1 MSKLIH
7 PSAIIE
13 AGAVISEGVEIGPF
27 STIGA
32 GVHLGAGTKVHPHVV
47 LGGHMR
53 IGENCEI
60 FPFACLGM
68 KTQDLKF
75 QQGDISHVTIGD
87 RTVIREYVTINLATE
102 GGGVTAVGSDCL
114 IQSYC
119 HIAHEC
125 ILGDHVIMS
134 SGAMLAGHVEVGD
147 GAVIAGYTGVVQ
159 FCRIGRM
166 SMLGGYSKLT
176 QDILPFTIAEGIP
189 AHIRTV
195 NRIRMS
201 RFGKFEDQQI
211 RNVSKAYKA
220 IIRSGKALED
230 ATAELREQFPD
241 DANVAEMIAFAESSE
256 RGLARPRG
264 GE

>member
-1 MSKLIH
+1 
-7 PSAIIE
+7 
-13 AGAVISEGVEIGPF
+13 
-27 STIGA
+27 
-32 GVHLGAGTKVHPHVV
+32 
-47 LGGHMR
+47 MR

-75 QQGDISHVTIGD
+75 QKGDVSYVTIGD

-102 GGGVTAVGSDCL
+102 GGGITAVGSDCL

-166 SMLGGYSKLT
+166 AMLGGYSKLT
-176 QDILPFTIAEGIP
+176 QDILPFTIGEGIP

-195 NRIRMS
+195 NRIRME
-201 RFGKFEDQQI
+201 RFGGFDGDQI
-211 RNVSKAYKA
+211 RNVGKAFKA
-220 IIRSGKALED
+220 IIRSGKPLEEAIAD
-230 ATAELREQFPD
+230 LNAKFPND
-241 DANVAEMIAFAESSE
+241 ENVAEMTAFAASSE
-256 RGLARPRG
+256 RGLARPRAS
-264 GE
+264 E

>member
-1 MSKLIH
+1 MSTNIH

-13 AGAVISEGVEIGPF
+13 PGAQIADGVEVGAF

-32 GVHLGAGTKVHPHVV
+32 NIELGPGTKVHPHVV

-75 QQGDISHVTIGD
+75 QQGDFSYATIGD

-102 GGGVTAVGSDCL
+102 GGGITAVGSDCL

-166 SMLGGYSKLT
+166 AMLGGYSKLT
-176 QDILPFTIAEGIP
+176 QDILPFTIGEGIP
-189 AHIRTV
+189 AQIRTV
-195 NRIRMS
+195 NRIRMD
-201 RFGKFEDQQI
+201 RFGGFSTEQI
-211 RNVSKAYKA
+211 RNVNKAFKA
-220 IIRSGKALED
+220 IIRSGKPVEEAV
-230 ATAELREQFPD
+230 AELRADYPD

-256 RGLARPRG
+256 RGLARPRT

>member
-1 MSKLIH
+1 MSATIH

-13 AGAVISEGVEIGPF
+13 EGAVVGDGCSIGAF
-27 STIGA
+27 STIGPN
-32 GVHLGAGTKVHPHVV
+32 VSLGAGTVVHPHVV
-47 LGGHMR
+47 LGGHLS
-53 IGENCEI
+53 IGKDCEI

-68 KTQDLKF
+68 KTQDLKYA
-75 QQGDISHVTIGD
+75 GDVTYVSIGD
-87 RTVIREYVTINLATE
+87 RTVIREYVTINLATQS
-102 GGGVTAVGSDCL
+102 GGTTAVGSDCL

-125 ILGDHVIMS
+125 VLGDHVIMS

-166 SMLGGYSKLT
+166 AMLGGYSKLT
-176 QDILPFTIAEGIP
+176 QDILPFTIGEGIP

-195 NRIRMS
+195 NRIRME
-201 RFGKFEDQQI
+201 RFGGFSPEQI
-211 RNVSKAYKA
+211 RNVNKAFKA
-220 IIRSGKALED
+220 IIRSGKPLDEAI
-230 ATAELREQFPD
+230 AELRAELPD
-241 DANVAEMIAFAESSE
+241 DDNVAEMIQFASSSE
-256 RGLARPRG
+256 RGLARPRA

>member
-1 MSKLIH
+1 MSAGIH
-7 PSAIIE
+7 PSAVVE
-13 AGAVISEGVEIGPF
+13 DGAEIGEGVEIGAF
-27 STIGA
+27 STIGPD
-32 GVHLGAGTKVHPHVV
+32 VQLGAGTKVHPHVV

-53 IGENCEI
+53 IGEQCEI

-68 KTQDLKF
+68 KTQDLKY
-75 QQGDISHVTIGD
+75 QGDVSYVSIGN

-102 GGGVTAVGSDCL
+102 SGGVTAVGSDCL

-125 ILGDHVIMS
+125 VLGDYVIMS

-147 GAVIAGYTGVVQ
+147 AAVIAGYTGVVQ

-166 SMLGGYSKLT
+166 AMLGGYSKLT

-195 NRIRMS
+195 NRIRME
-201 RFGKFEDQQI
+201 RFAGFSGEQI
-211 RNVSKAYKA
+211 RAVSKAYKA
-220 IIRSGKALED
+220 MIRSGKSLED
-230 ATAELREQFPD
+230 AISELRVEFPD

-256 RGLARPRG
+256 RGLARPRA